1 MKILF
6 ITTRSDSPSA
16 RWRIHQLIPHFE
28 KEGIACTAEE
38 LPAGMFSKLALAR
51 KAEGFDLVILQKRL
65 LPKLVYNRLRKY
77 AKRLLFEFDDNVT
90 LKRSDDG
97 QVRSPATRERRF
109 RRTVRGADAAIT
121 TNDVLADLAR
131 RHARI
136 PEQVHILPS
145 VIDLTKYP
153 PRGPAKKEGP
163 LTIGWMGTE
172 SNLHYLDVVR
182 QPLARLCRRV
192 EGLTVRIVC
201 EKPIE
206 LEGVKVEHRPFDA
219 ARESEDLRDFD
230 LAIAPLVED
239 PWTRGKISTKV
250 LAYFASGLPVVAS
263 DVASN
268 RLYVKDGENALL
280 AGTLPE
286 WEEHLGALL
295 QSPER
300 RDQMGAAARASVER
314 EFSIAAVVPKYVELF
329 RILSTSPAVGPG

>member
-6 ITTRSDSPSA
+6 ITTRTDSPSA
-16 RWRIHQLIPHFE
+16 RWRVHQLLPHFE
-28 KEGIACTAEE
+28 KEGIACSAEE
-38 LPAGMFSKLALAR
+38 LPAGMFGKLALAR
-51 KAEGFDLVILQKRL
+51 KAEAFDLVVLQKRL

-77 AKRLLFEFDDNVT
+77 AKRLIFEFDDNVT

-109 RRTVRGADAAIT
+109 RRTVRGADAVIT

-131 RHARI
+131 RHSRQ

-145 VIDLTKYP
+145 VIDLSKYP
-153 PRGPAKKEGP
+153 PRGPARREGP

-182 QPLARLCRRV
+182 QPLARLCRRI
-192 EGLTVRIVC
+192 EGLTVRVVC
-201 EKPIE
+201 EKPIA
-206 LEGVKVEHRPFDA
+206 LEGVNVEHKAFAADAESADLQAFDV
-219 ARESEDLRDFD
+219 
-230 LAIAPLVED
+230 AIAPLVED

-250 LAYFASGLPVVAS
+250 LAYFASALPVVAS

-268 RLYVKDGENALL
+268 RLYVKDGENAVL
-280 AGTLPE
+280 AGTLPQ
-286 WEEHLGALL
+286 WEEHLTSLL
-295 QSPER
+295 QNPER
-300 RDQMGAAARASVER
+300 RDQLGGAARASVER

-329 RILSTSPAVGPG
+329 RAASTAAP